1 MTPELRAEIASALCS
16 LGPRPHIVTGFLRQ
30 WLIGHFSV
38 AGQIEHP
45 ELRGKLW
52 KAVGTETEIEI
63 ESLTRWKPETTEFRP
78 AVVIGRNDW
87 KVLRLGIDDRMM
99 GETGWTPDIGTDHY
113 AAYLE
118 GSHTLF
124 CISSLATEAEILG
137 AEVYREMMQF
147 GPLVRQELDLKR
159 FAVVGV
165 GKLFEIEEARS
176 NYAVPVTVAYGIEE
190 RWKLVP
196 HAPFLKRI
204 VLSAFLP

>member
-1 MTPELRAEIASALCS
+1 MTPELRAAIASALCS

-30 WLIGHFSV
+30 WLISHFAKES
-38 AGQIEHP
+38 QIENP

-52 KAVGTETEIEI
+52 NAIGTETEIEI
-63 ESLTRWKPETTEFRP
+63 ESVTRWKPETTEFRP
-78 AVVIGRNDW
+78 SVIISRNDW
-87 KVLRLGIDDRMM
+87 KVLRFGIDDRMM
-99 GETGWTPDIGTDHY
+99 GEQWGDVSGVEHFAT
-113 AAYLE
+113 YLE

-124 CISSLATEAEILG
+124 AISSVATEAEILG

-147 GPLVRQELDLKR
+147 GPVVRRELDLKR
-159 FAVVGV
+159 FVVVGV
-165 GKLFEIEEARS
+165 GKLFELKEARD